1 MQLKTIVTKAT
12 TKYSHFIK
20 RTFLLRMTVKML
32 KMTAKMTLIRI
43 IKSMK
48 QKAIK
53 EGVFSW
59 RTASIANSVMTI
71 TKKQTTNYVHEKSF
85 LLRKNN
91 CLSLGSRLEVL
102 GFCNG

>member
-1 MQLKTIVTKAT
+1 
-12 TKYSHFIK
+12 
-20 RTFLLRMTVKML
+20 MTVKML
-32 KMTAKMTLIRI
+32 KMTAKITLIRI

-91 CLSLGSRLEVL
+91 CLGLDSRLEVL